1 MKSNIMEEITNPSFM
16 NSPWHKVSL
25 PFTSRKPTF
34 IGFYLF
40 SFYFFNHTFDLLF
53 IGFYFFSFY
62 FSISDIKKKAF
73 IFFSFLHHVV
83 LVIFEI
89 LLPLLKSLISQD
101 SCHFWNLNISWA
113 STLHNDWKNHLQS
126 MRKGNHIAT
135 VHWKFMPTNIL

>member
-25 PFTSRKPTF
+25 PFTTRKPTF

-53 IGFYFFSFY
+53 IGFHFFSFY

-73 IFFSFLHHVV
+73 IFFLFYITWFLSF
-83 LVIFEI
+83 
-89 LLPLLKSLISQD
+89 LKSLISHD
-101 SCHFWNLNISWA
+101 SYHFWNPNISWA
-113 STLHNDWKNHLQS
+113 STLHNNWKNQLQS
-126 MRKGNHIAT
+126 MRKGNDIAT
-135 VHWKFMPTNIL
+135 VPWKFMPTNIL